1 MKMTKK
7 MLVFSISLMAI
18 FCLTQFTFTADAS
31 NKLNLKL
38 QTHLIPADTD
48 RVLKAYVEA
57 VEALSGGQI
66 KIKLFSGSTLVPMK
80 DVLEGTGKGVID
92 MAMIAEGYWHK
103 LIPVS
108 EIAGMPFSFKNI
120 SEAKDFMVN
129 RGFGDLLK
137 EGYAKFNVYHIPYE
151 TYPVGLMTNKP
162 INTVEDFKGMKL
174 RAYGVMAEWLTEM
187 GASTTYIPGGELYTA
202 LATGVVDGCHW
213 GDAGPMY
220 IMKFHE
226 VLKNYMIPEPIMGA
240 WNNLIVNMDL
250 WKKLTP
256 VQQKILE
263 VSAMAMGSS
272 LSTDNTRVLAETSL
286 SKMVSDWNVKVNVVS
301 DSEIEKMKAAA
312 GVVWDKIAAKDPVNA
327 KAIGM
332 MKDYLK
338 ELGYIK

>member
-1 MKMTKK
+1 MKMTKRF
-7 MLVFSISLMAI
+7 LVFALSLMMI
-18 FCLTQFTFTADAS
+18 FSVSQPAFAAGAKKMT
-31 NKLNLKL
+31 LKL
-38 QTHLIPADTD
+38 QTHLIPADTK
-48 RVLKAYVEA
+48 RVLQDYVDA

-66 KIKLFSGSTLVPMK
+66 KIKLFGGSSILPMK
-80 DVLEGTGKGVID
+80 EVLSGVGNGVID

-108 EIAGMPFSFKNI
+108 EVAGMPFSFKNI
-120 SEAKDFMVN
+120 SEAKDFMFK

-137 EGYAKFNVYHIPYE
+137 AGYAKHNVYHMAYE

-162 INTVEDFKGMKL
+162 INSVADFKGMKL
-174 RAYGVMAEWLTEM
+174 RAYGVMAEWLTQM

-256 VQQKILE
+256 VQQHILE

-272 LSTDNTRVLAETSL
+272 LSTDSTRILAETSL
-286 SKMVSDWNVKVNVVS
+286 SKMASDWKVKVNNVS
-301 DSEIEKMKAAA
+301 DVEIEKMKAAA
-312 GVVWDKIAAKDPVNA
+312 KVVWDKTAAKDPVNA

-338 ELGYIK
+338 ELGHIQ